1 MSPEVVGEEYVRL
14 ALAIDEHSPGY
25 IEAYFGPAAWQEQAQ
40 TEGPRALPELAQQ
53 AALLAD
59 TIATADGLDE
69 QRREF
74 LTRQV
79 KAMQTSLRLL
89 LGESMALA
97 DEVESLYDVRPSWV
111 EESLFAETYRL
122 LDELLLPGD
131 SLRER
136 VAQRKQGLELSAAQ
150 LSQLIPSIHRQLR
163 QLSRDRF
170 PLPEEESVEFAFVQ
184 DQPWMAYNWYQ
195 GRGRSQIEINT
206 DSKLYITDLVN
217 LVAHE
222 AYPGHHTEFSIKDF
236 QLGQQAGRVEHCLAL
251 VNAPSCVVSEG
262 IATCALASVLS
273 DEEWVAWHAAEIF
286 PMAGL
291 AHLDAQR
298 ERMIELALERLNGVY
313 GNAAFLLHEQGAGEA
328 RVRAYLQQ
336 YGLLT
341 EQEADHMIGFMSA
354 PLDRAYIFTYYWGQK
369 LVEELFAV
377 KGERPYWYARL
388 LTEAVTPTLIRQ
400 WTQA

>member
-14 ALAIDEHSPGY
+14 ALAIDQHIPGY
-25 IEAYFGPAAWQEQAQ
+25 IEAYFGPAEWQEQAQ
-40 TEGPRALPELAQQ
+40 TDGPRPLPELAQQ
-53 AALLAD
+53 ASRLAAA
-59 TIATADGLDE
+59 IADAAVWDD

-79 KAMQTSLRLL
+79 VAMQTSLRLL
-89 LGESMALA
+89 QGETLALA
-97 DEVESLYDVRPSWV
+97 DEVELLYDVRPTWV
-111 EESLFAETYRL
+111 EESLFEETYRL
-122 LDELLLPGD
+122 LDELLPPGGT
-131 SLRER
+131 LRER
-136 VAQRKQGLELSAAQ
+136 VARRKQGLALSPAQ
-150 LSQLIPSIHRQLR
+150 LQQLIPFIHRQLR
-163 QLSRDRF
+163 QLSRARF
-170 PLPEEESVEFAFVQ
+170 PLPEEESVEFVFVQ

-206 DSKLYITDLVN
+206 DVPLYITDLVN

-222 AYPGHHTEFSIKDF
+222 AYPGHHTEFSIKDSR
-236 QLGQQAGRVEHCLAL
+236 LAQQDGRVEHCLAL

-273 DEEWVAWHAAEIF
+273 DEEWAAWHAAEIF
-286 PMAGL
+286 PMVGL

-298 ERMIELALERLNGVY
+298 ERMIELALEQLNGVY
-313 GNAAFLLHEQGAGEA
+313 GNAAFLLHEQGAAAA
-328 RVRAYLQQ
+328 RVRAYLQE

-369 LVEELFAV
+369 LLEGLFAV

>member
-1 MSPEVVGEEYVRL
+1 MSPEIIGEGYVRL
-14 ALAIDEHSPGY
+14 ALAIDQHNPSY

-40 TEGPRALPELAQQ
+40 MDGPRPLPELAQQ

-59 TIATADGLDE
+59 AIANADGLDA

-97 DEVESLYDVRPSWV
+97 DEVELLYDVRPSWV
-111 EESLFAETYRL
+111 EESLLEETYRL
-122 LDELLLPGD
+122 LDELLPPGD

-136 VAQRKQGLELSAAQ
+136 MAQRKQGLELSATQ
-150 LSQLIPSIHRQLR
+150 LPQLIPSILRQLR

-195 GRGRSQIEINT
+195 GRGQSQIEINT

-236 QLGQQAGRVEHCLAL
+236 RLGQQAGRVEHCLAL

-291 AHLDAQR
+291 AHLDARR
-298 ERMIELALERLNGVY
+298 ERMIEQALEQLNGAY
-313 GNAAFLLHEQGAGEA
+313 GNAAFLLHEQGAEEA
-328 RVRAYLQQ
+328 RVRDYLQR

-341 EQEADHMIGFMSA
+341 EEEADHMIRFMSS
-354 PLDRAYIFTYYWGQK
+354 PLDRSYIFTYYWGQQ
-369 LVEELFAV
+369 LVEGLLAA